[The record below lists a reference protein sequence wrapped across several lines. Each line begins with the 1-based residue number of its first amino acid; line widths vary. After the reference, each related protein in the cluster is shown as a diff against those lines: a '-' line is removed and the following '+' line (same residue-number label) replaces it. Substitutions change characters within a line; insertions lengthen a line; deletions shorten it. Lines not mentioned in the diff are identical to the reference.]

1 MWVGRVVAAPPV
13 HPSWISSTSSTIAA
27 TGNTVVIRILIEING
42 VGKTSNAVPKKKDVM
57 LLLSFYGTAASA

>member
-1 MWVGRVVAAPPV
+1 MWIGRVVAAPPV
-13 HPSWISSTSSTIAA
+13 HPLSWISSSSTIAA
-27 TGNTVVIRILIEING
+27 GNTVIIRILKEING